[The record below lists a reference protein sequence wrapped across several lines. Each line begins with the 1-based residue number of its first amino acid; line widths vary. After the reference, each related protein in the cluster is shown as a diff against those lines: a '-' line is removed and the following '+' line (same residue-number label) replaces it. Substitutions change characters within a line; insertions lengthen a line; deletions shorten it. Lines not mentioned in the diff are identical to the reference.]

1 MCLVCLVCIMCHCS
15 HTAHAL
21 LMHAP
26 FIHCSHTPH
35 VSELAAATK
44 RKTAQEL
51 TMSKTPAV
59 TERRIVVAAPAKNAL
74 SNFVGKSTG
83 TWLELHPQLQALRKV
98 VSYFT
103 LDEVWR
109 YLLCHNQMEQNQ
121 QLANEIQVSGGSN
134 SVASAHCDL

>member
-1 MCLVCLVCIMCHCS
+1 
-15 HTAHAL
+15 
-21 LMHAP
+21 MHAP